1 MERRV
6 KNDTVA
12 CAPDTA
18 ASPQTPSPE
27 EKDYNFYGRYGNVR
41 LSRDEYDELKR
52 KFYDA
57 DSKIDRLSDYMK
69 SSGKTYAD
77 HFATIVMW
85 ADKDAA
91 EQAAKRE
98 SEQQSSFD
106 AEEFFN
112 LALQRSYKQS
122 SETPPEEAPP
132 TT

>member
-1 MERRV
+1 MERKV
-6 KNDTVA
+6 YNDSVA
-12 CAPDTA
+12 CATDTA

-27 EKDYNFYGRYGNVR
+27 EKNYKFFGRYGNVK
-41 LSRDEYDELKR
+41 LSDSEYDELKR

-57 DSKIDRLSDYMK
+57 DSKIDHLSDYMK

-112 LALQRSYKQS
+112 LALQRSYRKQ
-122 SETPPEEAPP
+122 SETPSEDTPP